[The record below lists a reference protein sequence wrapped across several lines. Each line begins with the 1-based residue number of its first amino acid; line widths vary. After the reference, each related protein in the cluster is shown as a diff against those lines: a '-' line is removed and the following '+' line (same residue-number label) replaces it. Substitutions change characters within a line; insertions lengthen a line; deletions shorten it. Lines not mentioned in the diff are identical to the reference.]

1 MSLEFKNSLIT
12 AYLSCF
18 PDKTREYAESYL
30 SDLEQYQVIVY
41 EEPASSSRK
50 RGSINI
56 DSRFRGNEATE
67 EKQVY
72 AFVIYRTISPDEAE
86 IIDIG
91 VIPDKRKQGV
101 GAKILNE
108 MEFELRKQKVKK
120 IHLELREDNFP
131 AEKLYRKLGY
141 IKVGERKNY
150 YKMTK
155 NGCSEGINEDNS
167 QPNSVNAI
175 LMTKF
180 I

>member
-1 MSLEFKNSLIT
+1 MNIIDKNSLLT

-18 PDKTREYAESYL
+18 PEKTREYAESYL
-30 SDLEQYQVIVY
+30 SDLEQYKFIVY
-41 EEPASSSRK
+41 ED
-50 RGSINI
+50 RGKI
-56 DSRFRGNEATE
+56 D
-67 EKQVY
+67 

-86 IIDIG
+86 IIDVG

-108 MEFELRKQKVKK
+108 MEFELKKQKVKK

-155 NGCSEGINEDNS
+155 NGCSEGRNEDNN
-167 QPNSVNAI
+167 QPNSVNAV